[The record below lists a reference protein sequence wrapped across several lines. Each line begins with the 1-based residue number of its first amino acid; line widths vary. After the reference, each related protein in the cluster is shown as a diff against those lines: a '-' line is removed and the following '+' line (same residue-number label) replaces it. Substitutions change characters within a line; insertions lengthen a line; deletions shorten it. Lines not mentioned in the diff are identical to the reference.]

1 MRLSEAADVIGV
13 TKHTLWRAVKAGKL
27 EAVRIKRGSR
37 RAEYDVTEDAIA
49 AYQAEYLE
57 CTEVPVVTD
66 VTEKPLRSDIPVT
79 DATEEAMA
87 TYQVKYHVA
96 DQTLNDHTATAVT
109 DETNYQ
115 VEYHVT
121 EETLHADTPVTDETS
136 RYATPV
142 TPVSGPPAE
151 VYSLMLDRISRAE
164 RRNVELEL
172 ILRQH
177 QNLLAENAE
186 SLQEGRAEALEAEA
200 KLEAERREREA
211 KEAAI
216 TQLTEELKE
225 ARSTL
230 AQWEE
235 QRQRPWWKKIFSAG

>member
-13 TKHTLWRAVKAGKL
+13 TKQTLWRAVKAGKL

-87 TYQVKYHVA
+87 TYQVKYHVT
-96 DQTLNDHTATAVT
+96 DQTLNDHTAVT
-109 DETNYQ
+109 DDYQ

-121 EETLHADTPVTDETS
+121 EETLRADTPVTDETS

-186 SLQEGRAEALEAEA
+186 SLQEGRAEALETEA
-200 KLEAERREREA
+200 KLQAERREREA

-216 TQLTEELKE
+216 AQLTEELKE
-225 ARSTL
+225 ARSTI

-235 QRQRPWWKKIFSAG
+235 QRQRPWWKKIFSAV

>member
-1 MRLSEAADVIGV
+1 MECYGMRLSEAADVIGV
-13 TKHTLWRAVKAGKL
+13 TKQTLWRAVKAGKL

-57 CTEVPVVTD
+57 SIEVPVITD
-66 VTEKPLRSDIPVT
+66 
-79 DATEEAMA
+79 
-87 TYQVKYHVA
+87 
-96 DQTLNDHTATAVT
+96 VT
-109 DETNYQ
+109 DETLRN
-115 VEYHVT
+115 
-121 EETLHADTPVTDETS
+121 DTPVTDETS

-186 SLQEGRAEALEAEA
+186 SLQEGRAETLEIEA
-200 KLEAERREREA
+200 KFEEERREREA

-216 TQLTEELKE
+216 AQLTEELKE